1 MPPLSPSPE
10 RGEVSS
16 APRLHI
22 VPRDCGYTE
31 VVTPIV
37 RGFLGIDDAEPVEL
51 TFFCEGRI
59 LVAHA
64 TDLENHV
71 RLLREAGQRS
81 DFNGAYQLVNGPMDP
96 ALLARYESNR
106 IHKAWNGR
114 ATDRDIGTRRAIFL
128 DVDPKRPKGISSTD
142 EQLKEAA
149 EVADKVERFLAE
161 ALAGDAAIG
170 RGCSGNGYFVLV
182 ALEPRPVA
190 ADDVVKISAF
200 LRLLNEMFGTPTVK
214 IDQAVANAARLMP
227 APGTW
232 KRKGVN
238 TPERPHRE
246 TSFCCRARVTRVPLE
261 SLTS

>member
-1 MPPLSPSPE
+1 MS
-10 RGEVSS
+10 G
-16 APRLHI
+16 ARLQI

-31 VVTPIV
+31 VVTPVV
-37 RGFLGIDDAEPVEL
+37 RRFLGIEDAEPIEL

-81 DFNGAYQLVNGPMDP
+81 DFNGAYQLVNGPMNPD
-96 ALLARYESNR
+96 LLARYESNR

-114 ATDRDIGTRRAIFL
+114 ATDRDIGTLRAVFL
-128 DVDPKRPKGISSTD
+128 DVDPVRPKGISSTD
-142 EQLKEAA
+142 VQLREACD
-149 EVADKVERFLAE
+149 VADKVERFLSE
-161 ALAGDAAIG
+161 ALGGDGAIG
-170 RGCSGNGYFVLV
+170 RGCSGNGYFLLV
-182 ALEPRPVA
+182 ALEPRPNDPADVA
-190 ADDVVKISAF
+190 RISAF
-200 LRLLNEMFGTPTVK
+200 LRTLNELFGTPTVK

-232 KRKGVN
+232 KRKGTN

-246 TSFCCRARVTRVPLE
+246 TSFCCRANVKRVPLE
-261 SLTS
+261 SIA